1 VRLPELAVVRGA
13 GAVVIRSRTRVMI
26 STAFPRI
33 LIVDDEPANLRIL
46 ERYLDET
53 RYRVTTAASGS
64 EALSIIEARGPFD
77 LYVLDVMMPEMR
89 GTALTDAIRARHAGA
104 RVLYFTAYSDD
115 LFSGT
120 RVLGENE
127 AFIQKPVTRR
137 EVLEAISLILFND
150 VKGPRG

>member
-1 VRLPELAVVRGA
+1 M
-13 GAVVIRSRTRVMI
+13 S

-77 LYVLDVMMPEMR
+77 LYVLDVMMPGMR
-89 GTALTDAIRARHAGA
+89 GTELTDAIRARHRGA
-104 RVLYFTAYSDD
+104 RVLYFTGYSDD

-120 RVLGENE
+120 RLLGENE

-137 EVLEAISLILFND
+137 EVLEAISLMLFND

>member
-1 VRLPELAVVRGA
+1 MA
-13 GAVVIRSRTRVMI
+13 

-33 LIVDDEPANLRIL
+33 LIVDDEPANLRVL

-64 EALSIIEARGPFD
+64 EALAIIDESGPFD
-77 LYVLDVMMPEMR
+77 LYVLDVMMPGMR
-89 GTALTDAIRARHAGA
+89 GTELTDAIRARHWNA
-104 RVLYFTAYSDD
+104 RVLYFTAFSDS

-120 RVLGENE
+120 RLLGENE
-127 AFIQKPVTRR
+127 AFIQKPVSRR
-137 EVLEAISLILFND
+137 EVLEAISLILFDD